1 MFGGGITA
9 DNAASL
15 TGPDRFHPNEAG
27 YERVKD
33 HQVEF
38 LRTAFDRASWIA

>member
-33 HQVEF
+33 LQVEF
-38 LRTAFDRASWIA
+38 LRGCL